1 MLPNTSRSKGKWAM
15 KNAQLVEYNKRN
27 IFLQKLH
34 KKLGRKASLR
44 PLFIFLKSLISG
56 RSKWFAA

>member
-34 KKLGRKASLR
+34 EK
-44 PLFIFLKSLISG
+44 
-56 RSKWFAA
+56 